1 MPKRPVPPLNDEDI
15 ALFRDTIGCVD
26 PLTVDF
32 LPPEGPSRSHRRILE
47 TAHFSDADINP
58 LSDAGAEPIEQGEF
72 LSYLRPDT
80 APNILRKLKRGQFSV
95 VASLDLHGMT
105 VDAARSAIH
114 RFFQAERQEIRCCV
128 RLVHGKGNRSERQI
142 PVLKQ
147 MVNHWLPQRDDVVAF
162 CSAPPHDGGTGAL
175 YVLLKRR

>member
-1 MPKRPVPPLNDEDI
+1 MPRRPAEAPSADDI
-15 ALFRDTIGCVD
+15 ALFHDTIG
-26 PLTVDF
+26 TVDRLNDDH
-32 LPPEGPSRSHRRILE
+32 LPPDPPPRRPRVRVAE
-47 TAHFSDADINP
+47 RMAEADLNP
-58 LSDAGAEPIEQGEF
+58 LSDATAEPVEHGEY
-72 LSYLRPDT
+72 LSFVRPDT
-80 APNILRKLKRGQFSV
+80 APAILRKLKRGQFSV

-105 VDAARSAIH
+105 IDLARNAIH

-147 MVNHWLPQRDDVVAF
+147 MVNHWLPQRDEVIAF
-162 CSAPPHDGGTGAL
+162 CSAPAHDGGTGAL